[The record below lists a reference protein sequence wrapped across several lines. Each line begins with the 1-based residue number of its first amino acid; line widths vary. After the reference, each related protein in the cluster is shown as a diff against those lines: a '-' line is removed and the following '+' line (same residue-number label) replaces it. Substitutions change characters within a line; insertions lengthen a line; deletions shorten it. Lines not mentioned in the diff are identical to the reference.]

1 VSDPVQSILSRAL
14 PPAELARRVRELL
27 AGPNDLAKLAAL
39 LPELLNAL
47 GVVVD
52 GDGGPLT
59 GELLGLVC
67 LLAPAAPEASRRA
80 LRQALEVGWLFD
92 AGDELAAL
100 LSELGE
106 DVPALRARALAGVAE
121 GEAHE
126 RQRAMALLCALRPGQ
141 EAWEALLSADAGPAA
156 GRLETQRA
164 LLLARDEALP
174 RLIEALSDERPEVRM
189 RAEAALL
196 HLGPKAAPAA
206 EALLHMPPW
215 PGGDERP
222 SPVLHA
228 IGEAAMLSIRE
239 ALAGEGLAQRRAEH
253 LLRPPP
259 TPPVV
264 ENPIDHLAA
273 LAAGGPSERQKAF
286 EALFR
291 SWFDPRLPQGLRA
304 RMIEAT
310 LDRLERYEWMPRGPL
325 SAEGAT
331 ERGLRRGAR
340 ALCWLCLRMEP
351 PLVVLACRVL
361 ARARFPG
368 PVPLLNRLLGELARH
383 HDARIADAAEACLK
397 EMEA

>member
-1 VSDPVQSILSRAL
+1 MSDPVQSILSRAL

-27 AGPNDLAKLAAL
+27 AGPNDLAQLAAL

-52 GDGGPLT
+52 GDGGPLA

-67 LLAPAAPEASRRA
+67 LLAPAAPEGARRA
-80 LRQALEVGWLFD
+80 LREALEVGWLFE

-100 LSELGE
+100 LAELGE
-106 DVPALRARALAGVAE
+106 DVSALRAEALAGVA
-121 GEAHE
+121 GEEVHE
-126 RQRAMALLCALRPGQ
+126 RQRAMALLCALRPGE
-141 EAWEALLSADAGPAA
+141 EAWEALLSADAGPP
-156 GRLETQRA
+156 GRLQTQRA
-164 LLLARDEALP
+164 RVLACEAALP
-174 RLIEALSDERPEVRM
+174 RLVEALSDERPEVRM

-196 HLGPKAAPAA
+196 HLGPKAAPAVG
-206 EALLHMPPW
+206 ALLNMPPW

-222 SPVLHA
+222 SPVLRA
-228 IGEAAMLSIRE
+228 LGEAAMPAIEE

-253 LLRPPP
+253 LLRPVP

-273 LAAGGPSERQKAF
+273 LTAEAPAERQKAF

-291 SWFDPRLPQGLRA
+291 SWFDVGLPQALRA
-304 RMIEAT
+304 RLIEAS
-310 LDRLERYEWMPRGPL
+310 LDRLERYEWMPDGPL
-325 SAEGAT
+325 LVEGAT
-331 ERGLRRGAR
+331 ERGLRRGAK
-340 ALCWLCLRMEP
+340 ALCWLCLRMDTA
-351 PLVVLACRVL
+351 LVVLACRVL

-397 EMEA
+397 GMEA